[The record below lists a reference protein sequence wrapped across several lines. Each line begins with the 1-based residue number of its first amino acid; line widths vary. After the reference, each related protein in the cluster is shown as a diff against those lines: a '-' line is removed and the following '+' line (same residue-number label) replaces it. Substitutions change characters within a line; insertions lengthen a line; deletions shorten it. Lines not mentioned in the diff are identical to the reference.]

1 MTTTTTRNPFPSL
14 SRTVTPTDDTD
25 TTDPDAPRH
34 LPCPP
39 CVVTGCGEPVSAEAR
54 KHGKEL
60 CYTHYRQLCAFA
72 QEGAEQ
78 P

>member
-1 MTTTTTRNPFPSL
+1 MTTTATRNPFPAL
-14 SRTVTPTDDTD
+14 GFTPTDDTD
-25 TTDPDAPRH
+25 QTDPDALAH

-39 CVVTGCGEPVSAEAR
+39 CSVTGCGEPVSAEAKR
-54 KHGKEL
+54 HGKEL

-72 QEGAEQ
+72 QEGAAQ